1 MAEELHSP
9 SILTAYLEHTNST
22 LPPLTVTG
30 WLLQRA
36 QGGFIKPDLLPL
48 L

>member
-9 SILTAYLEHTNST
+9 SILTAYSEHTNST
-22 LPPLTVTG
+22 LSPLTVMG
-30 WLLQRA
+30 WLMQGAL
-36 QGGFIKPDLLPL
+36 GGFIKPDLLPL